1 MNLHRPDLIHSA
13 SPHREYPHP
22 GDPTRIRANA
32 FRLRV
37 WLIFAFAVVF
47 SATLRAQT
55 NSSAPSPA
63 VQKLYEEAHTAQ
75 AGGDAATAIVKY
87 QEILKIAP
95 RLAAAYNNLGILYY
109 QQHDLAKAVAV
120 LEKALKID
128 PSATSSSALL
138 GSALC
143 AMGRYQDA
151 VPHLEA
157 AIHGNPKDDFARS
170 LLARALFSLKQYD
183 GAVTQLKVLLAHN
196 PKDQDTWYLLGK
208 VYLQLSESALGKVN
222 EIDPSSA
229 LSQDVAGEIMQSM
242 GNNDGALGAYKKAVD
257 LAPQQPGT
265 HMHLGDEFWTLG
277 KWESARDEFQAELA
291 NDPTNCQARWKMANS
306 MLNAH
311 GSPQEALKELN
322 AAIDQCS
329 DLMQARVDR
338 GRALLAL
345 GQPAEAISDLLVAE
359 KASPDEPTIHFQLAN
374 AYRAQGRADD
384 AHSEMQLYK
393 QLMESSTDAEARRAA
408 EEQSIKNNAH

>member
-1 MNLHRPDLIHSA
+1 MNLLRLTTIHPLLKPCANHCWSEPAEVLANVSSRRTWPIVWIILVSA
-13 SPHREYPHP
+13 
-22 GDPTRIRANA
+22 
-32 FRLRV
+32 
-37 WLIFAFAVVF
+37 AVALSVN
-47 SATLRAQT
+47 LHAQT
-55 NSSAPSPA
+55 SASAPSPA
-63 VQKLYEEAHTAQ
+63 VQKLYEEAHAAQ
-75 AGGDAATAIVKY
+75 AGGDAATAIAKY

-109 QQHDLAKAVAV
+109 QQHDLVNAVAV

-128 PSATSSSALL
+128 PSVTSSSALL

-151 VPHLEA
+151 VPHLQA

-196 PKDQDTWYLLGK
+196 PKDQDSWYLLGK

-222 EIDPSSA
+222 EIDPASP
-229 LSQDVAGEIMQSM
+229 LSQEVAGEIMQSM

-265 HMHLGDEFWTLG
+265 HMHLAEEFWTLG

-291 NDPTNCQARWKMANS
+291 NDPNNCQARWKMANS

-311 GSPQEALKELN
+311 GSPQEALKQLN
-322 AAIDQCS
+322 ASIEQCS

-338 GRALLAL
+338 GRALLAV
-345 GQPAEAISDLLVAE
+345 GQPAEAVTDLLVAE
-359 KASPDEPTIHFQLAN
+359 KASPKSPPFT
-374 AYRAQGRADD
+374 
-384 AHSEMQLYK
+384 
-393 QLMESSTDAEARRAA
+393 SS
-408 EEQSIKNNAH
+408 